1 MIQLSAGGLVFAN
14 EIANEPCDTR
24 WYSTTRNGRGSTQIL
39 DCQALMITAQHDGRP
54 TFNPQVV
61 GSIPTGPTKLG
72 SIPETPTTSGLEFLG
87 LTPILTPTGI
97 QIPCYRLSVGP
108 TTERKSVLFFCEI
121 CGTSLAAPIPGRG
134 YQREGGCST

>member
-1 MIQLSAGGLVFAN
+1 MGWVERRFAN

-61 GSIPTGPTKLG
+61 GSIPTEPTKLVCWRRK
-72 SIPETPTTSGLEFLG
+72 FLIDKALPRSFLCQRAG
-87 LTPILTPTGI
+87 D
-97 QIPCYRLSVGP
+97 V
-108 TTERKSVLFFCEI
+108 
-121 CGTSLAAPIPGRG
+121 SLIAPHIHALG
-134 YQREGGCST
+134 QS

>member
-61 GSIPTGPTKLG
+61 GSIPTGPTKLV
-72 SIPETPTTSGLEFLG
+72 SIWSEDFAPRQELNVSANGLLMRRVEQRG
-87 LTPILTPTGI
+87 EV
-97 QIPCYRLSVGP
+97 PCRLLLKAS
-108 TTERKSVLFFCEI
+108 
-121 CGTSLAAPIPGRG
+121 
-134 YQREGGCST
+134 